1 MRRIGYQNAVLSLIA
16 IFLGVGLL
24 ERAAAPG
31 LTQPGAATAAQ
42 PEPDQGGLS
51 NALEQRKQ
59 MINELRMAN
68 SRLDRIE
75 ARLAGTMN
83 VKVIDMPP
91 VKMADGGREKG
102 DKANKP
108 DARVEVSPAADG
120 K

>member
-31 LTQPGAATAAQ
+31 LTQPAVADAAQ
-42 PEPDQGGLS
+42 PEPDQGGLT

-59 MINELRMAN
+59 IINELRMVGT
-68 SRLDRIE
+68 RLDRIE

-91 VKMADGGREKG
+91 VKMASDGREKG
-102 DKANKP
+102 EKTKP